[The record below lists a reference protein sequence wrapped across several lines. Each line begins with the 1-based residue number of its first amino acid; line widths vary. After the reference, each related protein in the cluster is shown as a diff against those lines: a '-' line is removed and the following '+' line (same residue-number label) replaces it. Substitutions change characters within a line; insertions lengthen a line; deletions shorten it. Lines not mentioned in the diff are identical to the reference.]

1 MSTRETLRMSWWNVV
16 LAVLSLVAAVVF
28 AVLGRWLAAI
38 VLAAVAV
45 VVVVGAVYARS
56 GRASD
61 LTRLHAAE
69 YVDERDRAIGM
80 RAFAIVGVCALVIAM
95 GAFVAAA
102 LLVEADHPMFWVAW
116 AQMVLLTIAWA
127 VANVVAVRTS

>member
-16 LAVLSLVAAVVF
+16 LAAATLAAAVAFAVVGRWFVAAVF
-28 AVLGRWLAAI
+28 
-38 VLAAVAV
+38 AAVAV
-45 VVVVGAVYARS
+45 VVVASAIYARS

-95 GAFVAAA
+95 GVFIAAA
-102 LLVEADHPMFWVAW
+102 LLVEADDPMFWVAW
-116 AQMVLLTIAWA
+116 GQMILLTIAWA